1 MRDAGVTGSVLR
13 GSGASI
19 QPAAVCDGGPLDCGG
34 GLLIAIRRALGHLA
48 PGQVLEIRSE
58 AASVAV
64 DLPAWCEIAGHTLE
78 NKANHGISTS
88 YFVRKAG

>member
-1 MRDAGVTGSVLR
+1 MRGAGVR
-13 GSGASI
+13 GADASASGMSI

-34 GLLIAIRRALGHLA
+34 GLLIAIRRALGQLA
-48 PGQVLEIRSE
+48 PGEILEIRSE

-78 NKANHGISTS
+78 NKASHGISTS